1 MRKVTLLGD
10 SIRQIGYGPV
20 VAERLNG
27 RLEVFQPQDNGRF
40 AKYTLRGLF
49 DWRDGIAGSEVIHW
63 NNGLWDTSDIFGDG
77 LFTSPDEYISDMLR
91 IARLLLKVTPHVIF
105 ATTTPVRDDNPH
117 NHNSDIEKYNAMIV
131 PELKKMGIAIND
143 LYTALSPKR
152 YEYIGEDKVHLT
164 REGVEVCA
172 DLVVQ
177 AIESML
183 P

>member
-1 MRKVTLLGD
+1 M
-10 SIRQIGYGPV
+10 
-20 VAERLNG
+20 
-27 RLEVFQPQDNGRF
+27 
-40 AKYTLRGLF
+40 
-49 DWRDGIAGSEVIHW
+49 
-63 NNGLWDTSDIFGDG
+63 DTSDIFGDG

-152 YEYIGEDKVHLT
+152 YEYIGGGQSPSDAG
-164 REGVEVCA
+164 RGG
-172 DLVVQ
+172 
-177 AIESML
+177 SMRRL
-183 P
+183 SCTGD